1 MSGWLKTLLAGGKGS
16 VARLSPGEARRLIEA
31 GALVVDVREARE
43 LQQSGKLRGAKHVPS
58 GMIGSRAD
66 PASPHYDPD
75 FVKSVPVLLY
85 CASGI
90 RSGAAAERLRELGY
104 QKIFNIGGLQ
114 ELAAAGLP
122 TEPPEAA
129 G

>member
-1 MSGWLKTLLAGGKGS
+1 MAGWMKGMLGGGKG
-16 VARLSPGEARRLIEA
+16 ADPRLSLAEARGMIEA

-43 LQQSGKLRGAKHVPS
+43 LQQTGKLKGAKHVPV
-58 GMIGSRAD
+58 GMISALAD
-66 PASPHYDPD
+66 PASPQHDPD
-75 FVKSVPVLLY
+75 FAKSAPVLLY

-90 RSGAAAERLRELGY
+90 RSSAAAETLRELGY
-104 QKIFNIGGLQ
+104 EKVFNIGGLQ

-122 TEPPEAA
+122 TEPHE

>member
-1 MSGWLKTLLAGGKGS
+1 MGWLKGMLAGGKGS
-16 VARLSPGEARRLIEA
+16 NQRLSPSEARRMIEA

-43 LQQSGKLRGAKHVPS
+43 LQQSGKLKGAKHVPV
-58 GMIGSRAD
+58 GMIAVRAD
-66 PASPHYDPD
+66 PASPDFDPD

-90 RSGAAAERLRELGY
+90 RSGAAAETLRELGY
-104 QKIFNIGGLQ
+104 EKVFNIGGLQ

-122 TEPPEAA
+122 TDPPQD
-129 G
+129 

>member
-1 MSGWLKTLLAGGKGS
+1 MTGWLKKMLTGGKGS
-16 VARLSPGEARRLIEA
+16 IARLSPADVRRMVDA

-43 LQQSGKLRGAKHVPS
+43 LQQSGKLKGAKHVPG
-58 GMIGSRAD
+58 GMIAVRAD
-66 PASPHYDPD
+66 PASPDYDPD

-90 RSGAAAERLRELGY
+90 RSGVAAQKLQELGY
-104 QKIFNIGGLQ
+104 EKAFNIGGLQ
-114 ELAAAGLP
+114 ELASAGLP
-122 TEPPEAA
+122 TEPPE

>member
-1 MSGWLKTLLAGGKGS
+1 MPGWLKGMLTGGKGS
-16 VARLSPGEARRLIEA
+16 TARLSLGEARRMIDA

-43 LQQSGKLRGAKHVPS
+43 LQQSGKLKGAKHVPA
-58 GMIGSRAD
+58 GMIAVRAD
-66 PASPHYDPD
+66 PASPDHDPD
-75 FVKSVPVLLY
+75 FVKSAPVLLY

-90 RSGAAAERLRELGY
+90 RSGAAAQKLQELGY
-104 QKIFNIGGLQ
+104 EKAFNIGGLQ

-122 TEPPEAA
+122 TEPAE